1 MPTAEQPSHSAVAR
15 SEWVQGAGGRVAPTQ
30 RLFVAPLEPV
40 EAATAMAPLPKP
52 AQPLA
57 VEPCRQ
63 PMTQILIQVR
73 KDQRAQVFLD
83 GHLAAPEEDG
93 TYTLPVFR
101 MDEQISDNETRRASP
116 APLMLACLVEDGA
129 RKPNLIKA
137 EVIQR
142 NFVNNNEVGNYNE
155 ELVAVEE
162 NLKPFVTSDP
172 LASAFAI
179 AYPARFTKGPYVAIE
194 DKTTERAKSMEKTK
208 KAAEGALRTVIR
220 TSTTSI
226 DLLNKTGQAAENLI
240 SKFNQ
245 FSRNAS
251 RLLEELGEG
260 RPARIATSL
269 LQMLNVGLQ
278 ISRLIELQ
286 ALIFEGKLDLASYD
300 DLRRLGR
307 IAESAGNAIFQ
318 YYLWSRATST
328 DGKTDTYEIPL
339 ARFTHLLERA
349 VGYSTG
355 GQFSN
360 NGTIWTLQELE
371 ESGRKAEA
379 ALLAYFHLSSTNP
392 AAYNNIDASVFSK
405 LWEGNPQIEQRVLD
419 DLQAMQLQKDDGPKS
434 NIVHLDGLDYRLLEM
449 RGYVQF
455 DVRVSLIFDS
465 RNDLNRNIETYT
477 FCSSTEAARAAG
489 WLASG
494 ALADVAKF
502 YTTAQNLSDY
512 LGNDFAQLIER
523 SPIINYSYSGRVVT
537 DIIGYFIGENSNL
550 QASASKF
557 KSEVERLLREMTQKL
572 EDTRSAIL
580 ATNFDA
586 ANTNDQ
592 FIRRL
597 AQRVKVSKVL
607 VGNAH
612 SVPENSEVSYA
623 RTDEPLARI
632 SDGFMDAIYSANRA
646 GFTARRAIRQ
656 FVERDGTL
664 RSRTRML
671 IRYNLPA
678 SLAPP
683 TNAEAKG
690 WVDLN
695 DELFA
700 DDVRVMTRN
709 VYMPRLPLL
718 VVDAMD
724 GYSQH
729 TRLGERTRIE
739 WLSRPVISKPAVP
752 GVETWAKALNVE
764 PTHAG
769 ELTASVLVDEQCT
782 DVINRELCMRRV
794 MAPPDDV
801 ARANMKRAAAL
812 ADIAVDMKHTP
823 AFRIPH
829 NDAFYDCFPGGPS
842 LRRALAESPAWRAW
856 RDSDWIEHHPP
867 GAHVAQLADAYDD
880 SALASPSHLW
890 SVVHSLR
897 SSGADPRSYAL
908 EKYGRRVHCTRM
920 PFLSGQT
927 LTFASPKP
935 HGGVFGP
942 LDQLEHALK
951 ALRRVDALARALA
964 LDESQRTSMLLDA
977 VHARP
982 ILQLAENSTT
992 PLEVLDRPVM
1002 NADDDF
1008 DVPDLGN
1015 LPETVSLP
1023 WLQNRLNTMRL
1034 DVEIIASSTNDGAA
1048 PFDCETPPCQYMVPF
1063 GAGSPTSLQPPLSNA
1078 YAMEQ
1083 APLRIEAVH
1092 AQLRDMEAL
1101 RAMRAEIP
1109 EIRCIELAS
1118 EAASPSHPMIITAS
1132 EDHVVIRVAFN
1143 TIQAPNIAGLQEPAE
1158 NTLHDWI
1165 VHGNEPASIA
1175 SRCAYIDVTADI
1187 MWTIER
1193 LVQALHIVYVR
1204 SNREGDDDG
1213 GDDGGD
1219 DVDVYIPV
1227 PDVFRSRRREAP
1239 SDPEPMERVTE
1250 LETRMLMIVMATY
1263 YEGPGGQY
1271 KTADL
1276 GSSATS
1282 AAAAAAGPAPAAAG
1296 PAGAAAGP
1304 VAAAAGPSTSSAP
1317 LLDSEALVSNV
1328 ELPPDDALA
1337 KDFIEQLQIEE
1348 DVGGRYILL
1357 PTKNPPKITDELGD
1371 QSRQDLEDI
1380 VNQKIIPRI
1389 ATEEGRN
1396 RAFIDVDYAR
1406 TYMRAKVD
1414 QFLHGNPSP
1423 PRQARANIDKLNKF
1437 LATTQ
1442 IQLGIAKKINDRLQK
1457 PKMDEIQRVQQ
1468 WNRARWDE
1476 TDHRATR
1483 VESLWPLVV
1492 ATAVAVVRETG
1503 VRVRAITNVDTR
1515 PQDVRKI
1522 KVAHER
1528 VVTVPLCEWVAA
1540 VSRLVVE

>member
-15 SEWVQGAGGRVAPTQ
+15 SEWVQGAGGEVAPTQ

-40 EAATAMAPLPKP
+40 EAAMPMAPLPKP
-52 AQPLA
+52 DQPLA

-73 KDQRAQVFLD
+73 KDQTAQVFLD

-101 MDEQISDNETRRASP
+101 MDEQISDNQTRRATP

-129 RKPNLIKA
+129 RKPHLIKA

-155 ELVAVEE
+155 ELIAAEE
-162 NLKPFVTSDP
+162 NLKPFVASDP

-179 AYPARFTKGPYVAIE
+179 AYPARFTKGPYVTIE
-194 DKTTERAKSMEKTK
+194 DKTAERAKSMEKTK
-208 KAAEGALRTVIR
+208 KAAEATLRTVIK
-220 TSTTSI
+220 TSTTSV
-226 DLLNKTGQAAENLI
+226 DMLKESGPAADNLI
-240 SKFNQ
+240 KKLNQ
-245 FSRNAS
+245 FTKNATK
-251 RLLEELGEG
+251 LLGELGKG
-260 RPARIATSL
+260 SLANFGIGLLQLVNAITQITRIADFRFLS
-269 LQMLNVGLQ
+269 QRGMLDTAEFETWT
-278 ISRLIELQ
+278 RLFT
-286 ALIFEGKLDLASYD
+286 IFES
-300 DLRRLGR
+300 LGN
-307 IAESAGNAIFQ
+307 SMFQ

-379 ALLAYFHLSSTNP
+379 ALLAYFHLSSINP
-392 AAYNNIDASVFSK
+392 ADYSNINARVFST
-405 LWEGNPQIEQRVLD
+405 LWEGRQDGNEIQESVLK
-419 DLQAMQLQKDDGPKS
+419 DLKEMQLKKDDGPRN
-434 NIVHLDGLDYRLLEM
+434 NIVHLDGLDYELLEM

-465 RNDLNRNIETYT
+465 RNGFNRNIETYT

-494 ALADVAKF
+494 ALADVDNF
-502 YTTAQNLSDY
+502 YTTALNLADY
-512 LGNDFAQLIER
+512 LDNDFAQLIER

-537 DIIGYFIGENSNL
+537 DIIGYFLGENANL

-572 EDTRSAIL
+572 QATKSAIL
-580 ATNFDA
+580 ATNFA
-586 ANTNDQ
+586 TNTDDQ

-623 RTDEPLARI
+623 RPDEPLARI
-632 SDGFMDAIYSANRA
+632 SDGFMDAIYSANQA

-656 FVERDGTL
+656 FVERDGPL

-671 IRYNLPA
+671 IRYALPA

-683 TNAEAKG
+683 ANAEAIG

-695 DELFA
+695 DELVA
-700 DDVRVMTRN
+700 EDVRVMTRN

-752 GVETWAKALNVE
+752 GVETWAKTLNVE

-782 DVINRELCMRRV
+782 DVINRELHTRRV

-801 ARANMKRAAAL
+801 ARANLKRAAAL

-856 RDSDWIEHHPP
+856 RDGGLIDHHPP

-880 SALASPSHLW
+880 NALASPSHLW
-890 SVVHSLR
+890 SVVHALR
-897 SSGADPRSYAL
+897 SSGADPRPYAL

-935 HGGVFGP
+935 GGGVFGP

-951 ALRRVDALARALA
+951 ALRRVDALARALQ

-982 ILQLAENSTT
+982 ILQLAENSDT
-992 PLEVLDRPVM
+992 PLAVLEQPVM
-1002 NADDDF
+1002 NADADF
-1008 DVPDLGN
+1008 DAPDLGN

-1023 WLQNRLNTMRL
+1023 QLQNRLNTMRL
-1034 DVEIIASSTNDGAA
+1034 DVEIIASSTDDEAA
-1048 PFDCETPPCQYMVPF
+1048 PFDCEMPPCQYMIPF

-1092 AQLRDMEAL
+1092 SQLHDMELLRD
-1101 RAMRAEIP
+1101 MRAEIP

-1118 EAASPSHPMIITAS
+1118 EGASPPHPMIITVS
-1132 EDHVVIRVAFN
+1132 DDHVVIRVAFN
-1143 TIQAPNIAGLQEPAE
+1143 TIQAPDIAGLQEPAG

-1175 SRCAYIDVTADI
+1175 SRCAYIDVAADI

-1204 SNREGDDDG
+1204 SNGEEGDGGGDDG
-1213 GDDGGD
+1213 GDDGGNDGGD
-1219 DVDVYIPV
+1219 DVNVYIPV
-1227 PDVFRSRRREAP
+1227 PDVFRSRQRAVP
-1239 SDPEPMERVTE
+1239 PDPEPMERVTA
-1250 LETRMLMIVMATY
+1250 LDTRILMITMALY
-1263 YEGPGGQY
+1263 YEGPGERY

-1276 GSSATS
+1276 GTSATS
-1282 AAAAAAGPAPAAAG
+1282 AGASGAGT
-1296 PAGAAAGP
+1296 
-1304 VAAAAGPSTSSAP
+1304 STTSAP
-1317 LLDSEALVSNV
+1317 LLDNETLVSNV
-1328 ELPPDDALA
+1328 ELPPDDDLA
-1337 KDFIEQLQIEE
+1337 KDFTEQLQIEE

-1357 PTKNPPKITDELGD
+1357 PTKNPPKITNDLGD
-1371 QSRQDLEDI
+1371 KSRQDLEDI
-1380 VNQKIIPRI
+1380 VTQKIIPRI
-1389 ATEEGRN
+1389 ANEN
-1396 RAFIDVDYAR
+1396 RRDPAFDDIYSAQ
-1406 TYMRAKVD
+1406 TYMQAKVKV
-1414 QFLHGNPSP
+1414 FLDNNPP
-1423 PRQARANIDKLNKF
+1423 TRERPNMEKLYKF
-1437 LATTQ
+1437 LQTTQ
-1442 IQLGIAKKINDRLQK
+1442 NQLRIAKNINDRLQK
-1457 PKMDEIQRVQQ
+1457 PKKDERERVQE
-1468 WNRARWDE
+1468 WNRARWAE
-1476 TDHRATR
+1476 TDERAAR
-1483 VESLWPLVV
+1483 MESLWPLVV

-1503 VRVRAITNVDTR
+1503 VRVRATTNVDTR
-1515 PQDVRKI
+1515 PEDVEKI
-1522 KVAHER
+1522 EVAHAR